1 MSGFATLS
9 SLAQAAHEGGSYLA
23 RAARMMVGVPDY
35 GQYLAHM
42 RREHPETEPLS
53 YEEFFKNRM
62 QSRYGGGRAGC
73 C

>member
-1 MSGFATLS
+1 MPGFATLS
-9 SLAQAAHEGGSYLA
+9 SLAHAAQEGGSYLA

-42 RREHPETEPLS
+42 RREHPEHEPLN

-62 QSRYGGGRAGC
+62 QARYGGGRAGC

>member
-1 MSGFATLS
+1 MPGLVTLS
-9 SLAQAAHEGGSYLA
+9 SLAHAAQERGSYLA
-23 RAARMMVGVPDY
+23 RAARRMVGVPDY

-42 RREHPETEPLS
+42 RREHPQEAPLN

-62 QSRYGGGRAGC
+62 QARYGGGRAGC

>member
-1 MSGFATLS
+1 MPGLVPLS
-9 SLAQAAHEGGSYLA
+9 SMEHAAQESGSYLA

-42 RREHPETEPLS
+42 RREHPQEAPLN

-62 QSRYGGGRAGC
+62 QARYGGGRAGC

>member
-1 MSGFATLS
+1 MPGLVTLS
-9 SLAQAAHEGGSYLA
+9 SLAHAAQESGSYLA

-42 RREHPETEPLS
+42 RREHPQEAPLN
-53 YEEFFKNRM
+53 YEVFFKNRM
-62 QSRYGGGRAGC
+62 QARYGGGRAGC

>member
-1 MSGFATLS
+1 MPGLAALS
-9 SLAQAAHEGGSYLA
+9 QLAHAAQEGGSYLA

-35 GQYLAHM
+35 GQYVAHM
-42 RREHPETEPLS
+42 RRTHPEDEPLS

-62 QSRYGGGRAGC
+62 QARYGGGRPGC